1 MKNQPAA
8 FKTRTIFMVSLFLC
22 SSLLFLG
29 CENFL
34 KGSDTKQ
41 RLDEKVAYANAQSCT
56 VYIHANDREG
66 TFLSS
71 GEKVFKVGFAEELQ
85 FNLNTK
91 DFSFVKFRAV
101 SINDHTAIGDE
112 YISFSTICCRR
123 TTLRLS
129 SGAMTGVFRKSRNT
143 RT

>member
-1 MKNQPAA
+1 MKKQFANLKAH
-8 FKTRTIFMVSLFLC
+8 SLFIATLFFC
-22 SSLLFLG
+22 SGLLFSG

-91 DFSFVKFRAV
+91 DFSFVK
-101 SINDHTAIGDE
+101 
-112 YISFSTICCRR
+112 
-123 TTLRLS
+123 RL
-129 SGAMTGVFRKSRNT
+129 
-143 RT
+143 